1 MGSNQADLGN
11 FFNPGSIAIVGVSS
25 KADAFGGGM
34 FLRRFRDA
42 SFGGALYP
50 IHPKADEIEGFR
62 AYPNLSSLPE
72 VPELVILAVKAEGVP
87 PILEECARVGAR
99 HIHIFASGFSEIGTR
114 EGAELEERIAALREL
129 TESGAPEAEEIETQI
144 RTLEEQADDLQREL
158 YADLDVWKKVQLSR
172 HPDRPYMLDYTG
184 MLFEDFV
191 ELHGDRAFRDDP
203 AIISGFARFD
213 DDIVAVVGHQKGR
226 TAKDK
231 ALRNFGMAHPEG
243 YRKAIR
249 VMKLAEQAG
258 RPIFTFID
266 TPGAY
271 PGLGAEERGQ
281 AEAIGHS
288 IDVMSQLR
296 VPIISTVLGEGGS
309 GGALAIGVANRV
321 LMLEYATYSVITP
334 EGCASIL
341 WRDGARAPDAAEQL
355 KLLARDAKRLAIID
369 DVVAEPAS
377 GAHRKPRVAAA
388 ALREALRAN
397 LSELQSLSGDE
408 LVAQRYQRFRA
419 LGSWQ

>member
-1 MGSNQADLGN
+1 MAHLD
-11 FFNPGSIAIVGVSS
+11 FEAP
-25 KADAFGGGM
+25 
-34 FLRRFRDA
+34 
-42 SFGGALYP
+42 
-50 IHPKADEIEGFR
+50 
-62 AYPNLSSLPE
+62 
-72 VPELVILAVKAEGVP
+72 LV
-87 PILEECARVGAR
+87 
-99 HIHIFASGFSEIGTR
+99 
-114 EGAELEERIAALREL
+114 ELEERIAALREL